1 MQSFL
6 KSIEENFADDETEL
20 KQMQLHQRLL
30 VFHHQQNKLI
40 VGKGGHTPPPPP
52 PVHFLDQP
60 PFF

>member
-30 VFHHQQNKLI
+30 VFHHQQNKFI
-40 VGKGGHTPPPPP
+40 VDKGGHTY
-52 PVHFLDQP
+52 
-60 PFF
+60 